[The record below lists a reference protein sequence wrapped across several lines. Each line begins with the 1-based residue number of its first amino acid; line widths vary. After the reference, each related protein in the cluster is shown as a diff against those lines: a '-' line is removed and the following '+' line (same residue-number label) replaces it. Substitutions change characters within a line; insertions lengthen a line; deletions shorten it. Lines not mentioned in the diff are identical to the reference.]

1 MTPKLTHHLGVR
13 HLPVLLLALAGVLAA
28 CSGGQST
35 SGASSPQS
43 VSVSTSTSTTTTTI
57 AVRAD
62 SPAALADTLTQIER
76 GLRQPTAASTP
87 SLGRAQQSAYGA
99 LKAHPDWRPTV
110 LAAIGSDVHD
120 AVNTNVDADLAL
132 EALFTGS
139 GPAPTSLP
147 TTSIR
152 IPVPAAQL
160 LADYQEAALTTGVPF
175 AYLAAINFIESR
187 FGRNPGQST
196 AGAQGPMQFEPGT
209 WAQYG
214 HGGNIQDDH
223 DAILA
228 AGRLLAANGGPAN
241 IAKAIFAYNNSHEYV
256 RAVQDYAN
264 VMIAAP
270 SAFYGYYQWQVY
282 TKTTAGTFLLPE
294 GYPNQAAVR
303 TSG

>member
-1 MTPKLTHHLGVR
+1 MRSRGLV
-13 HLPVLLLALAGVLAA
+13 LLALAGILAA

-35 SGASSPQS
+35 GGASSQPS
-43 VSVSTSTSTTTTTI
+43 SRVSTSTSTTTTTI

-76 GLRQPTAASTP
+76 GLRQPTAASNP

-99 LKAHPDWRPTV
+99 LKSHPDWRLAV
-110 LAAIGSDVHD
+110 LAAIGPDVHD
-120 AVNTNVDADLAL
+120 AVSTNVDADLAL
-132 EALFTGS
+132 DALFTGG
-139 GPAPTSLP
+139 GPLPTSLP
-147 TTSIR
+147 VTSIR
-152 IPVPAAQL
+152 VPVPAAQL
-160 LADYQEAALTTGVPF
+160 LADYQEAQATTGVPF

-196 AGAQGPMQFEPGT
+196 AGAQGPMQFEPAT

-228 AGRLLAANGGPAN
+228 AGRLLAANGGAVN
-241 IAKAIFAYNNSHEYV
+241 IAKAVLAYNNSRDYV

-270 SAFYGYYQWQVY
+270 SAFYGYYEWQVF

-294 GYPNQAAVR
+294 GYPTQPAVR